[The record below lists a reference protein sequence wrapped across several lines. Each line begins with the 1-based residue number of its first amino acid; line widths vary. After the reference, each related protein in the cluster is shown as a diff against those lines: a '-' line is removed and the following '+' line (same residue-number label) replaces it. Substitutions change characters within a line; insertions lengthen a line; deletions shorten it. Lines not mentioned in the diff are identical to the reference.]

1 MKNKIEQRIKNDI
14 GEWIETDGLKE
25 TLKIKFA
32 DTDATCFVREYVD
45 DIVDEMGPDIDHEE
59 RDVFHAEMV
68 KVGMVHAAKT
78 FLKVMTELQTA
89 YDTMQKTIDGILA

>member
-14 GEWIETDGLKE
+14 GEWIATDGLME

-59 RDVFHAEMV
+59 RDVFYTEMV

-78 FLKVMTELQTA
+78 FKNVMARLQQVC
-89 YDTMQKTIDGILA
+89 DTMQASVKGILA